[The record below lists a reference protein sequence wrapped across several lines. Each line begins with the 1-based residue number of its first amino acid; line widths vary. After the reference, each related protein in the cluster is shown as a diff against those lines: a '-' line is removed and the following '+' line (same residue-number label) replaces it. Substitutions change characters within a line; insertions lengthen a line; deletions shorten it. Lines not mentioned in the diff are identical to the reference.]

1 MYVVGVSQ
9 VTDRLNPD
17 DYFAAAM
24 AILTEDGVAGLT
36 TTRLCERLQVTRG
49 SLYHHFESGPAF
61 HAALI
66 AHWEQE
72 VVPGILA
79 AIDAVEPAA
88 RIDVLHDVA
97 LHADHEAEKAMRAWA
112 HTNPLAA
119 AALAR
124 VDEAREAALAKAFV
138 DVGIE
143 PGAAATLSRIGFSL
157 LIGAQQLD
165 DPIDRDRL
173 RDVLAEYRAWIDHR
187 RTTP

>member
-1 MYVVGVSQ
+1 MVTGVAQ
-9 VTDRLNPD
+9 VADRLSKV
-17 DYFAAAM
+17 DYFDAAM
-24 AILTEDGVAGLT
+24 AILAEDGVSGLT

-66 AHWEQE
+66 DHWEHE
-72 VVPGILA
+72 VMPGILA
-79 AIDAVEPAA
+79 AIDSVEPTA
-88 RIDVLHDVA
+88 RIDVLQHVA
-97 LHADHEAEKAMRAWA
+97 LHADHDAEKAMRAWA
-112 HTNPLAA
+112 HTNAAAA

-143 PGAAATLSRIGFSL
+143 PDTAATLARIGFSL

-165 DPIDRDRL
+165 DRIDRDRL
-173 RDVLAEYRAWIDHR
+173 HDVLAEYRAWIDHR